1 MEYRPRFGNGATWI
15 ITILVRRPFE
25 RFPRPVELERE
36 RERESEREREEERES
51 ERGAEIFQTAFLPKW

>member
-25 RFPRPVELERE
+25 RFPRPERERERERERAIERERE
-36 RERESEREREEERES
+36 RERESERER
-51 ERGAEIFQTAFLPKW
+51 RGEVR